1 MLVFSPLFPALSIC
15 LRIPQVLA
23 AQTPAALR
31 LEANAG
37 TDATEAMAC
46 AETRFLKSAD
56 SFFRPCFQ
64 GSVLDNLTRDD
75 PVAPPHFESEQ
86 ARALT

>member
-1 MLVFSPLFPALSIC
+1 MLVFPPLSPALSIC
-15 LRIPQVLA
+15 LRLPQVLDD
-23 AQTPAALR
+23 QTPAALR

-37 TDATEAMAC
+37 TDATEAMAG

-64 GSVLDNLTRDD
+64 GSVLENLTRCD
-75 PVAPPHFESEQ
+75 PFAPPNFDSE
-86 ARALT
+86 